1 MHSTVPASPNTPNI
15 SAVDFTYTASADLE
29 NRSPPPL
36 PSNTPED
43 DVLLIKYMSVTHPT
57 KFPADSIGDGT
68 LTVND
73 LRKRTAA
80 LGISNILDDTLLRLL
95 YKGAELKD
103 DWRACRD
110 YGLENQSE
118 ILCII
123 SEVETESDESDRSLH
138 LEGNLQ
144 ALSKR
149 KVESSQKSR
158 EKARRDGVSA
168 RSSKSPEVEELATLR
183 KSLDRP
189 QVSLRSLDAG
199 EIRQRLDI
207 TDISD
212 AEFVAT
218 GGAVALQG
226 GSAPPSTRDND
237 FSPPQATEP
246 FSSFEDTQERLPRGW
261 GSQADNFDR
270 AFDVDQNI
278 QKTTSSWPVT
288 LDRSQPMSS
297 QTPSTATHITTDASE
312 HVNSGRTVEIGKQH
326 FNYSVHACH

>member
-1 MHSTVPASPNTPNI
+1 LHSTVPASPNTPNI

-43 DVLLIKYMSVTHPT
+43 DVLLIKYMGVTHPT

-73 LRKRTAA
+73 LRKRAAA

-123 SEVETESDESDRSLH
+123 SEVETESDSDRSLH

-158 EKARRDGVSA
+158 KKARRDGVSA

-189 QVSLRSLDAG
+189 EVSLRSLDAG

-212 AEFVAT
+212 AEYVAT
-218 GGAVALQG
+218 GGAVGLQG

-246 FSSFEDTQERLPRGW
+246 FSSFEDTQERLPPGW

-270 AFDVDQNI
+270 AYDVDQNI
-278 QKTTSSWPVT
+278 QRTTSSWPVT
-288 LDRSQPMSS
+288 SDRSQPMSC

-312 HVNSGRTVEIGKQH
+312 HVKSGRTVGIGKQH

>member
-1 MHSTVPASPNTPNI
+1 
-15 SAVDFTYTASADLE
+15 
-29 NRSPPPL
+29 
-36 PSNTPED
+36 
-43 DVLLIKYMSVTHPT
+43 MSVTHPT

-246 FSSFEDTQERLPRGW
+246 FSSLEDTQGRSPPGW
-261 GSQADNFDR
+261 ESRAHNFGRTYYD
-270 AFDVDQNI
+270 DHNI
-278 QKTTSSWPVT
+278 QKTTWSWPVT
-288 LDRSQPMSS
+288 SDPSQPMSS
-297 QTPSTATHITTDASE
+297 QTPSTATHLTTDASE
-312 HVNSGRTVEIGKQH
+312 HVDYGRTAEIGKQH